1 MNCKTVQFTRHA
13 VQRMFQRA
21 ITTENVRRVLE
32 SGEVIASYPDDTPYP
47 SVLMLGYVQDR
58 PLHVVAG
65 RNPANEE
72 CIVVT
77 VYIPDPVLWNEDF
90 KTRRR

>member
-1 MNCKTVQFTRHA
+1 MGPVHPTCGAEDVSTGDYNGRFAKR
-13 VQRMFQRA
+13 
-21 ITTENVRRVLE
+21 LG

-77 VYIPDPVLWNEDF
+77 VYVPDPLLWSEDF
-90 KTRRR
+90 KTRRN